1 MQIKL
6 FFVLK
11 VTGCKPFYLICFS
24 IWDETAWKLLWT
36 DAQNSKILKR
46 SGVFSIDRGYLHWNS
61 GACAGKGVLS
71 IMLVRKRFISCACC
85 G

>member
-1 MQIKL
+1 MEAAL
-6 FFVLK
+6 D
-11 VTGCKPFYLICFS
+11 GCPKF
-24 IWDETAWKLLWT
+24 
-36 DAQNSKILKR
+36 KILKR

-71 IMLVRKRFISCACC
+71 IML